1 MKKTKKIMSWLLAA
15 AIVCNAC
22 SFSFAAAKRDVN
34 DPVLR
39 EIINELSKKMPKFID
54 KYGETVFV
62 EDEPITRGALIS
74 AIYEYDKRTKA
85 SGVAEASSSAGSV
98 SQITRKEFDS
108 LKTKVASLEKSGTT
122 AAKPPARTV
131 DGNVDIVALIA
142 DLEPNMPMILD
153 NSLNNSKVF
162 KALQQ
167 QVASNKPS
175 GKETFAST
183 KDVTD
188 INTKIDLLTK
198 RVNTAESNITSGTKA
213 AEKESLSYTALSKD
227 MTGMKAKIEQISK
240 RLDSAEN
247 NIELASKPS
256 STAASSAS
264 SASSLSQKE
273 INELKNSLNQI
284 QQSYV
289 KLSKRV
295 DELNERPVAL
305 ASSGKSS
312 SDVDMSY
319 INRQLS
325 DIKKTVAEVPTS
337 AEVKNEIN
345 RSKNQTQADIERIE
359 KRLNNISVSSSR
371 SSSSSGESSGGGS
384 SGATIAT
391 ISLGITMI
399 AALFVAR

>member
-1 MKKTKKIMSWLLAA
+1 MKTTKKIMSWLLAA
-15 AIVCNAC
+15 AIICNAV

-74 AIYEYDKRTKA
+74 AIYEYDRRTKSSNDA
-85 SGVAEASSSAGSV
+85 SPSAGV
-98 SQITRKEFDS
+98 SQITRQEFDS
-108 LKTKVASLEKSGTT
+108 LKTKVTTLEKSGVSAKT
-122 AAKPPARTV
+122 APVKASSGSV
-131 DGNVDIVALIA
+131 DMVALIA

-162 KALQQ
+162 KTLQQ
-167 QVASNKPS
+167 QVASG
-175 GKETFAST
+175 GKTTNVNYASN

-188 INTKIDLLTK
+188 INTKLDLLTK
-198 RVNTAESNITSGTKA
+198 RVTTAETNLASGTKTSTKDA
-213 AEKESLSYTALSKD
+213 ASYAAVSKD
-227 MTGMKAKIEQISK
+227 ITSINAKIEDLSK
-240 RLDSAEN
+240 RLGSAET
-247 NIELASKPS
+247 NIA
-256 STAASSAS
+256 SAS
-264 SASSLSQKE
+264 SASSKNSKVQPVSAPSQKE
-273 INELKNSLNQI
+273 IDDLKNSLNQI

-295 DELNERPVAL
+295 DELNDRPVL
-305 ASSGKSS
+305 AASASDKSS
-312 SDVDMSY
+312 SDVDLNY

-325 DIKKTVAEVPTS
+325 DIKKTVASVPTS
-337 AEVKNEIN
+337 SEIKNEIN
-345 RSKNQTQADIERIE
+345 RSKNQTQSDIDRIER
-359 KRLNNISVSSSR
+359 RLNNLSAVSSSR
-371 SSSSSGESSGGGS
+371 SSASSSSESSGGGS
-384 SGATIAT
+384 GTTIAT